1 MLFTDTSAEPVA
13 VHPFAGFV
21 TVSVYVPAAVT
32 LVDAAFG
39 VVPAGVPAVG
49 PVHANVAPPV
59 VELPLSVTVAVE
71 HVMV

>member
-1 MLFTDTSAEPVA
+1 MFVVTVTVPVF

-21 TVSVYVPAAVT
+21 TVRVYVPFEVT
-32 LVDAAFG
+32 FVAAAFG

-59 VELPLSVTVAVE
+59 VELPLSVTVDDVQ
-71 HVMV
+71 VII